1 MNVRNSSLS
10 IARAGLQSLAAIL
23 MAAALLGSAPPAMA
37 ADQPAQ
43 LDEGKGVLAPN
54 KTRLIL
60 LGTAA
65 GPTPKPRNQPAN
77 ALIINGKI
85 YIIDAGD
92 GVARQ
97 LFLSGASLKDIRAV
111 FITHQHSDHNADYG
125 NLLFLSW
132 AAGRRS
138 VIDAY
143 GPPPLEKMTQLFTE
157 MNEWDIELRQVE
169 EHRPNFA
176 SLVRAHDFNGEGTIY
191 SDENVKVSAFLVDHY
206 GAKPAYGFRFEMPDK
221 VIVFSGDTARS
232 ENLIRH
238 AKGAD
243 ILVHETV
250 NVEGINELVNRI
262 DPGNEGLKDHIVK
275 AHTPTTEVGK
285 IAAAA
290 QVKKLVLS
298 HFAPSGGP
306 FDKDDLWLRDVQKD
320 FTGPIVVG
328 RDLMVID

>member
-1 MNVRNSSLS
+1 MNAHDPFFS
-10 IARAGLQSLAAIL
+10 ILRAGLRGFAGLL
-23 MAAALLGSAPPAMA
+23 MIAALLGSAPAAIA
-37 ADQPAQ
+37 ADEAARP
-43 LDEGKGVLAPN
+43 DDGKGVLTPN

-65 GPTPKPRNQPAN
+65 GPSPKLRNQPAN
-77 ALIINGKI
+77 ALIVNGKI
-85 YIIDAGD
+85 YIIDAGN

-97 LFLSGASLKDIRAV
+97 LFLSGESLKDIKAV

-125 NLLFLSW
+125 NLLLLSW
-132 AAGRRS
+132 AAGRRN

-143 GPPPLEKMTQLFTE
+143 GPPPLEKMTRLFAE
-157 MNEWDIELRQVE
+157 MNEWDIELRQAE
-169 EHRPNFA
+169 EHRPDFA
-176 SLVRAHDFNGEGTIY
+176 SLVRAHDFKGEGMIY
-191 SDENVKVSAFLVDHY
+191 SDENVKVSAFLVEHY
-206 GAKPAYGFRFEMPDK
+206 GAKPAYGFRFQTPDK

-262 DPGNEGLKDHIVK
+262 DPGNEGLKDHLVK
-275 AHTPTTEVGK
+275 AHTPTAEVGK
-285 IAAAA
+285 IATAA

-306 FDKDDLWLRDVQKD
+306 FDREELWLRDVQKD
-320 FTGPIVVG
+320 FKGPIVVG